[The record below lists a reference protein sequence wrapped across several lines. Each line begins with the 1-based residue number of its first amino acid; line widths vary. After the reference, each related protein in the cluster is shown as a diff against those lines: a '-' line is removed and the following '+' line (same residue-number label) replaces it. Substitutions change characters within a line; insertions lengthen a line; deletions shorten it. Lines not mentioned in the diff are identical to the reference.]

1 MWYYMKRSVIRAPI
15 LAGKI
20 RLLEDTSLWL
30 LCEPVS
36 ARSWQL
42 DALYTHQTTPELP
55 TRREIV
61 FWVGRRDALCTLAS
75 TRRAGRLS
83 DTE

>member
-1 MWYYMKRSVIRAPI
+1 MWGCMKRSVIRTAI

-20 RLLEDTSLWL
+20 RLFEDTSLRL
-30 LCEPVS
+30 LCGPVS
-36 ARSWQL
+36 ARSRYI
-42 DALYTHQTTPELP
+42 DALYTHQTTPEPP

-61 FWVGRRDALCTLAS
+61 FWVGRRDALRTLAS
-75 TRRAGRLS
+75 TRRTGRLS